1 MQNSGGA
8 AGKVRN
14 PSITN
19 IQQQHSAGGM
29 APAGNDG
36 PAMKNYKKAAA
47 VASRTRP
54 RSQTGHQAIKD

>member
-1 MQNSGGA
+1 MS
-8 AGKVRN
+8 
-14 PSITN
+14 TN

>member
-1 MQNSGGA
+1 MQNS
-8 AGKVRN
+8 GKVRN
-14 PSITN
+14 PSMSTN